1 MTFRSELKMRSSCL
15 ALAVTLVC
23 AHAEAAHAEL
33 KVVATTKPIHAL
45 VSGVMEGV
53 GVPQLIVS
61 GSASPHT
68 FSLKPSGASAIN
80 SANVVFR
87 VSPAV
92 EPFTVKIAAALP
104 ASVKLVTLADAPG
117 VKQLPSRSGDT
128 FELVK
133 DDAVQAH
140 AGGHDGHAHDHDD
153 ERMDGHVWLDP
164 QNAKHM
170 VVEIARVL
178 AEASPA
184 DADRLQANAAKVTS
198 EISDLDRDLTAELE
212 PVRAAPYV
220 VFHDACQ
227 YFERHYGLAP
237 VGAITTRPDA
247 QPGARRLAEL
257 RRKVRELGV
266 VCAFAEPQFS
276 SSVVQAVA
284 DGQAVRFGTLDPEG
298 AQVEPGADA
307 YERLMR
313 NLAASLRA
321 CLGR

>member
-1 MTFRSELKMRSSCL
+1 MTFRNELKVCSSCF
-15 ALAVTLVC
+15 ALAVTLAC
-23 AHAEAAHAEL
+23 ARADAAQAEL

-45 VSGVMEGV
+45 VAGVMEGI
-53 GVPQLIVS
+53 GVPELIVS

-80 SANVVFR
+80 SASVVFR

-104 ASVKLVTLADAPG
+104 AAVKLVTLADAPG
-117 VKQLPSRSGDT
+117 VRQLQTRSGDT

-133 DDAVQAH
+133 ADADHDHGAAETPH
-140 AGGHDGHAHDHDD
+140 GHSHDHDH
-153 ERMDGHVWLDP
+153 MDGHVWLDP
-164 QNAKHM
+164 ENAKQM
-170 VVEIARVL
+170 VAEIARVL
-178 AEASPA
+178 ADASPA
-184 DADRLQANAAKVTS
+184 DAGRLQANAAKVTA
-198 EISDLDRDLTAELE
+198 EISDMDRELKAELD
-212 PVRAAPYV
+212 PVRASPYV
-220 VFHDACQ
+220 VFHDAYQ
-227 YFERHYGLAP
+227 YFERHYGLTP

-276 SSVVQAVA
+276 SNVVQAVI

-298 AQVEPGADA
+298 AQVEPGPGA
-307 YERLMR
+307 YVRLMR
-313 NLAASLRA
+313 NLSASLRV
-321 CLGR
+321 CLSR